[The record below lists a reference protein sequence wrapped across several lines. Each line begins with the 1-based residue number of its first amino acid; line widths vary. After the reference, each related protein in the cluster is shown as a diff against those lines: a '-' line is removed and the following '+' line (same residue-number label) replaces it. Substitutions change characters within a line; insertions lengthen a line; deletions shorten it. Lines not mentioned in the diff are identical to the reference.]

1 MDAVHDILPVFGT
14 LLKEKIPITKKLDD
28 SIDAEKPGD
37 ARKCRDERGH
47 SQACEAGYVL
57 LNHPDID
64 WRGIR

>member
-1 MDAVHDILPVFGT
+1 MAAVHDILPGIGT

-47 SQACEAGYVL
+47 SQASEAGHVL